1 MRIYL
6 FYPQMIDYT
15 YKILD
20 LKFHFFNTSSKYFF
34 NVFLGY
40 CWEILLWIWFFFL
53 WLQYTFSLRICWNSF
68 WAFDVLKF
76 HIHVWLSF
84 LIHPT
89 WHCMGPFQLRCY
101 NFFPI
106 WKKFSNN
113 FLEYFPPSFFFLS
126 LFLGLLL
133 CERWLFYFY
142 PPHLLHLL
150 YPVGIP
156 LDLIVWPS
164 NLLFGCYSIHLLEL
178 KYFPPQ
184 CDDRLCVSL
193 AGYGAQQF
201 GQTLV

>member
-1 MRIYL
+1 MRMYL

-15 YKILD
+15 CKILD

-84 LIHPT
+84 LIHPI

-113 FLEYFPPSFFFLS
+113 FLEYFPPSFCFSLTLS
-126 LFLGLLL
+126 GTPTMWALAILLLPSTSPTSSLSSWNTLGL
-133 CERWLFYFY
+133 
-142 PPHLLHLL
+142 
-150 YPVGIP
+150 
-156 LDLIVWPS
+156 
-164 NLLFGCYSIHLLEL
+164 N
-178 KYFPPQ
+178 
-184 CDDRLCVSL
+184 SL
-193 AGYGAQQF
+193 AQ
-201 GQTLV
+201 